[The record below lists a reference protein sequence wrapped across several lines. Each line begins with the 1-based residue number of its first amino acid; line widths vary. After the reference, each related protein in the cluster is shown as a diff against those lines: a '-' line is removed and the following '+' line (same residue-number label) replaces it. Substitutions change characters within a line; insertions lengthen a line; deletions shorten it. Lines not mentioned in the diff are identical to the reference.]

1 MIEAG
6 QFDKTDGDQTTLN
19 WCQIETSRR
28 SDPIYWGHI
37 RENLSDSYTGRVD
50 ARQMAF
56 KAVFRRFDVFYR
68 IST

>member
-28 SDPIYWGHI
+28 RS
-37 RENLSDSYTGRVD
+37 
-50 ARQMAF
+50 
-56 KAVFRRFDVFYR
+56 
-68 IST
+68 